1 MSPTSLHNAWKRAR
15 RGLREDVRLYLVAI
29 TSLSIAFLCLDG
41 ALLALS
47 NLGRLSDDV
56 GRTRAVTLYLRDGVR
71 TAEIEQLRLTLES
84 LEEVEGVEHVDAGAA
99 RERFMSG
106 ADLPEELAGL
116 PVEAFPASLE
126 VALSSRATPGRIEA
140 IAARVRDIGAV
151 EDVETYQRWF
161 DQLGAL
167 LSASR
172 GAAGVIAILV
182 LICVLA
188 VVANTIRLAVA
199 NRRDEV
205 EVMKLCGATHDFVR
219 GPFLLEGAFQG
230 FAASVLACGML
241 LAGFLLLRERFDAT
255 FAAFTGMRA
264 AFLPPAALVALVL
277 GGALVGAAG
286 IAQALRRYLGV

>member
-1 MSPTSLHNAWKRAR
+1 MVHLSNTWKRAR

-47 NLGRLSDDV
+47 NLGNLSADL
-56 GRTRAVTLYLRDGVR
+56 GRSRAVTLYLRDGVR
-71 TAEIEQLRLTLES
+71 APEVEQLRLTLET
-84 LEEVEGVEHVDAGAA
+84 LPEVAGVEHVDSVSA
-99 RERFMSG
+99 RERFLSD
-106 ADLPEELAGL
+106 ADLPEELASL

-126 VALSSRATPGRIEA
+126 VALSPEAPASRVEG
-140 IAARVRDIGAV
+140 IAARVRELGAV

-161 DQLGAL
+161 DQLAAL
-167 LSASR
+167 VASGR
-172 GAAGVIAILV
+172 TAAGVIALLV
-182 LICVLA
+182 LVCVLA

-199 NRRDEV
+199 NRREEV

-230 FAASVLACGML
+230 FAASVLACLML
-241 LAGFLLLRERFDAT
+241 LVGFLVLRERFDAT
-255 FAAFTGMRA
+255 FASFTGVRA
-264 AFLPPAALVALVL
+264 AFLPPAAVFALVL

-286 IAQALRRYLGV
+286 SALALRRYLGV